1 MSRKQWS
8 QTLLEYQR
16 ILEYV
21 VYVQFLANRTPT
33 KKAVMDL
40 VTNGVQMSHTDAT
53 LSRINISKSQ
63 LQLLQLGGHHGYIS
77 PCIHWYQSECAVG
90 LFRMY
95 VRGNQ
100 KSSKS
105 SLSC

>member
-16 ILEYV
+16 IAEYV
-21 VYVQFLANRTPT
+21 VYVQLLANRTPA
-33 KKAVMDL
+33 KKGCYGFGYEWKEVYL
-40 VTNGVQMSHTDAT
+40 SHTDAT

-63 LQLLQLGGHHGYIS
+63 LKLLQLGGYFGYIS
-77 PCIHWYQSECAVG
+77 PWYQSECAVG